1 MTATVSRYLTVYRP
15 DGRSRGGP
23 RVRNGSEL
31 LELRELLANPGIAV
45 ALGAL
50 IGVGLLAPVLWG
62 LRFFTAGH
70 IEAGLGVTMGAV
82 FGGLLL
88 ALGLLFGYRALAPDG
103 IVWFGPAMVGGYVV
117 ALGVFAIRAA
127 SQLLNSGDD
136 TRR

>member
-1 MTATVSRYLTVYRP
+1 M
-15 DGRSRGGP
+15 
-23 RVRNGSEL
+23 L
-31 LELRELLANPGIAV
+31 LELRELLANPAIAV

-50 IGVGLLAPVLWG
+50 IGVGLLVPVLWG

-70 IEAGLGVTMGAV
+70 IEVGLGVTMGAV

-103 IVWFGPAMVGGYVV
+103 IIWFGPALVGGYVI

-127 SQLLNSGDD
+127 AQLLKSDDD